1 MATTT
6 SPASSAPRTSSVGA
20 RPDADQRPVGLRLLL
35 LLAFIASASPL
46 AVDLYLASF
55 PAIQRDLATTPG
67 MVQLTLTS
75 YLIGISIGQPIW
87 GPLSDRFGRR
97 STLLVSNAITV
108 SSSFLVV
115 LAPTIEVLIAARFIQ
130 ALSAASGMV
139 IARAMVADLARG
151 YAGVRALALMMT
163 IHGLTPVVAPLI
175 GGVLATF
182 VPWRGVLAVLTA
194 VVALQLVATV
204 VLVPET
210 LPPHR
215 RARRVDYGDLGR
227 VLARPAYAT
236 YALTLGF
243 GVATMMAY
251 VASSSFVYQDVLGFP
266 PLVFGITFTV
276 NALGMTAGGLLSARL
291 ARRHVHPAR
300 TVGLALPGVVVCCL
314 LVLGAALSP
323 WPVVLVVPMFGNAF
337 FCNLV
342 MGNCIGLA
350 MEQAHGLPGA
360 GSAMLGLFMFGISAL
375 VTPIAGLVGGVESA
389 VPMAVL
395 MTVMALCASA
405 SFAIGRRWVTRHP
418 ASEAGFG

>member
-6 SPASSAPRTSSVGA
+6 SPAPSASSTGA
-20 RPDADQRPVGLRLLL
+20 RPDTDPRPVGLRLLL
-35 LLAFIASASPL
+35 LLAFIAAASPL

-75 YLIGISIGQPIW
+75 YLIGISIGQPVW

-97 STLLVSNAITV
+97 STLLVANAITV
-108 SSSFLVV
+108 ASSFLVV
-115 LAPTIEVLIAARFIQ
+115 LAPTIDALIAARFFQ
-130 ALSAASGMV
+130 ALSAAAGMV
-139 IARAMVADLARG
+139 IARAMVADLAQG

-163 IHGLTPVVAPLI
+163 IHGLTPVVAPAI

-182 VPWRGVLAVLTA
+182 VPWRGVLAVVTA
-194 VVALQLVATV
+194 VVTLQLLATIL
-204 VLVPET
+204 LVPET
-210 LPPHR
+210 LPPKSR
-215 RARRVDYGDLGR
+215 PKRVDYGDLGR
-227 VLARPAYAT
+227 VLARPAYFT

-251 VASSSFVYQDVLGFP
+251 VASSSFVYQEVLGFS
-266 PLVFGITFTV
+266 PLAFGITFAI
-276 NALGMTAGGLLSARL
+276 NALGMTAGGLLSVRL

-314 LVLGAALSP
+314 LVVGAALSP
-323 WPVVLVVPMFGNAF
+323 WPVLLVVPMFGTAF
-337 FCNLV
+337 FSNLV
-342 MGNCIGLA
+342 MGNCMGLA
-350 MEQAHGLPGA
+350 MEQAYGLPGA

-375 VTPIAGLVGGVESA
+375 VTPIAGLVGGVDSA
-389 VPMAVL
+389 VPMGVL

-405 SFAIGRRWVTRHP
+405 SFAIGRRWVARNP
-418 ASEAGFG
+418 ASEAAFA

>member
-1 MATTT
+1 MATTI
-6 SPASSAPRTSSVGA
+6 SPAPSAPSTETRTV
-20 RPDADQRPVGLRLLL
+20 ADLRPVGLRLLL
-35 LLAFIASASPL
+35 LLAFIAAASPL

-75 YLIGISIGQPIW
+75 YLIGISIGQPVW
-87 GPLSDRFGRR
+87 GPLSDRYGRR
-97 STLLVSNAITV
+97 STLLVSNTITV
-108 SSSFLVV
+108 AASFLVL
-115 LAPTIEVLIAARFIQ
+115 LAPTIDVLIAARFVQ

-139 IARAMVADLARG
+139 IARAMVADLAQG

-163 IHGLTPVVAPLI
+163 IHGLTPVVAPAI

-194 VVALQLVATV
+194 VVTLQLLATIL
-204 VLVPET
+204 LVPET
-210 LPPHR
+210 LPHQR

-227 VLARPAYAT
+227 VLARPAYTT

-251 VASSSFVYQDVLGFP
+251 VASSSFVYQGVLGLP
-266 PLVFGITFTV
+266 PLVYGITFTV

-291 ARRHVHPAR
+291 ARRRLHPAR
-300 TVGLALPGVVVCCL
+300 TVGLALPGVTVSCL
-314 LVLGAALSP
+314 LVVGAALSP
-323 WPVVLVVPMFGNAF
+323 WPVLLVVPMFANAF

-342 MGNCIGLA
+342 IGNCKGLA

-360 GSAMLGLFMFGISAL
+360 GSAMLGLFMFGISAM
-375 VTPIAGLVGGVESA
+375 VTPVAGLVGGVDSA
-389 VPMAVL
+389 VPMGVL
-395 MTVMALCASA
+395 MTAMALCASV
-405 SFAIGRRWVTRHP
+405 SFAIGRRWVARNP
-418 ASEAGFG
+418 ASEAAFA